1 MKLWTE
7 IERAQF
13 ALAVR
18 GYDRDEVDEFLDQ
31 TVAAVREIEDKNSAL
46 HAKVK
51 VLESE
56 LTSRRQNSSSVEH
69 AFLEAVEKKQVMLAD
84 AERRANE
91 ILERAERTAETSA
104 AGAEV
109 EAIRDQA
116 RLMLEQA
123 STMLS
128 DAEREAAMIRSKAVA
143 DGEGAVAAIKVEAQ
157 KMLAAAQ
164 SEAAAIVA
172 GAEQQHDR
180 LAAAL
185 RLLQDAVAEMLTTGA
200 ERHDVI
206 KVVLEDQADLA
217 TEVPGTAVAG

>member
-13 ALAVR
+13 TLAVR
-18 GYDRDEVDEFLDQ
+18 GYDRDEVDGFLDQ

-51 VLESE
+51 ALESE
-56 LTSRRQNSSSVEH
+56 LVSRRQSSSSVEH
-69 AFLEAVEKKQVMLAD
+69 AFLEAVEKKQLMLAD

-91 ILERAERTAETSA
+91 ILERAEQTAGTNA
-104 AGAEV
+104 AAEEV
-109 EAIRDQA
+109 EALRDQA

-123 STMLS
+123 SAMLS
-128 DAEREAAMIRSKAVA
+128 DAERESAMIRSKAAA
-143 DGEGAVAAIKVEAQ
+143 DGENAVAAIRAEAQ
-157 KMLAAAQ
+157 KMLTAAQ
-164 SEAAAIVA
+164 AEAAAIVA

-206 KVVLEDQADLA
+206 KVVLEEKAGLPAAEQ
-217 TEVPGTAVAG
+217 GTAVAG

>member
-7 IERAQF
+7 IERAEF
-13 ALAVR
+13 TLAVR
-18 GYDRDEVDEFLDQ
+18 GYDRDEVDEFIDQ
-31 TVAAVREIEDKNSAL
+31 MVAAVRVVEDKNSAL
-46 HAKVK
+46 HAKMK

-56 LTSRRQNSSSVEH
+56 LVNRRLSSSSVEH
-69 AFLEAVEKKQVMLAD
+69 AFLEAVEKKQLMLAD

-91 ILERAERTAETSA
+91 ILERAERTAGANTA
-104 AGAEV
+104 AEEV
-109 EAIRDQA
+109 EAVRAQA

-128 DAEREAAMIRSKAVA
+128 DAERESAMIKSKAVA
-143 DGEGAVAAIKVEAQ
+143 DGENAVAAIKAEAQ
-157 KMLAAAQ
+157 KMLTAAQ

-206 KVVLEDQADLA
+206 KVVLEENPALALDDQD
-217 TEVPGTAVAG
+217 TAVAG